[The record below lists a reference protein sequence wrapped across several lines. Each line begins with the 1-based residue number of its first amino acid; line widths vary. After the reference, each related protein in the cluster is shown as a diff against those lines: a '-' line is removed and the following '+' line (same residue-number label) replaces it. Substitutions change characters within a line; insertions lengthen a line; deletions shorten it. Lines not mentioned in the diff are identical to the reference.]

1 MDELKQKRSKMG
13 KNNRRRGQSG
23 EREVCGILTDYLGS
37 KITRELGQ
45 ARDGGCDVRVGPFVL
60 EIKRRAKIA
69 GFYDWLEQATDACIE
84 NKRQIPVV
92 AARADGERWLVTM
105 RLEDWILLARD
116 EV

>member
-1 MDELKQKRSKMG
+1 VGAKS
-13 KNNRRRGQSG
+13 RRKGANG
-23 EREVCGILTDYLGS
+23 EREVCGILTDHLGS

-92 AARADGERWLVTM
+92 VARADGERWLVTM